1 MLRGLLIFPVERK
14 LFSSIFLL
22 LFFFSGNV
30 YLSEC
35 QSKDNLSIFYNLI
48 DSASTDVIRNLPAG
62 SKFIKLDL
70 TLGTAYS
77 VFTNKVIEDFKN
89 KRITISNND
98 LHDSSSNAVNIT
110 IEKADVSYKDMFR
123 KNLLG
128 SFYVPRYFNLS
139 GSYSIIGKS
148 TLVKKIQYVYIDTV
162 SYDQLKNLQ
171 NISYPFTESE
181 IPAEPFISSFWEPV
195 VAVGATAL
203 AVILFFTIRS
213 K

>member
-1 MLRGLLIFPVERK
+1 MLRGLLIFPAERK

-30 YLSEC
+30 FLSEC
-35 QSKDNLSIFYNLI
+35 QSKDNLSIFYSFI
-48 DSASTDVIRNLPAG
+48 DSASTDIIRNLPTG

-77 VFTNKVIEDFKN
+77 VFANRVIEDFKN
-89 KRITISNND
+89 KKIDISNNNQ
-98 LHDSSSNAVNIT
+98 HDSNIDAVNIT
-110 IEKADVSYKDMFR
+110 IEKAGISYKDMFR
-123 KNLLG
+123 KNLFG

-139 GSYSIIGKS
+139 GSYSIIGTS
-148 TLVKKIQYVYIDTV
+148 TIVKRIQYAFIDTV
-162 SYDQLKNLQ
+162 NYDQLKNLQ